1 MKKWSKLAK
10 GLQNV
15 VFTGWV
21 NKHELKYLSD
31 IADISLM
38 AYSKGAPQGL
48 PIKYLNTCL
57 RGYLFYHHYKGKQK
71 IFKNKKIGLS
81 YEPGSVESFI
91 KNLKSLLKD
100 ETLRRELGESGK
112 TLLENEFTSEIV
124 YNKLTT
130 YLENVKKNYKST
142 KRINT
147 I

>member
-1 MKKWSKLAK
+1 
-10 GLQNV
+10 
-15 VFTGWV
+15 
-21 NKHELKYLSD
+21 
-31 IADISLM
+31 M

-48 PIKYLNTCL
+48 PN
-57 RGYLFYHHYKGKQK
+57 K
-71 IFKNKKIGLS
+71 IFEYMSSGIPILSSLQGETEDFLKIKKIGLS